1 MRNLTGWRVARNA
14 WLALLP
20 LATACQWG
28 TRPTTLRVAQSAA
41 GAEVAVRITDE
52 PRDRVGELL
61 AVDSAGLYLRETR
74 LTYITWPR
82 IRALDVAQLG
92 LNYDLSP
99 GRVATPEYK
108 QRLTLI
114 SRFRSLSGDLLQ
126 QVLRSVGQDSLD
138 VIR

>member
-1 MRNLTGWRVARNA
+1 MRNLTGWRVARYA
-14 WLALLP
+14 WLVLLP

-92 LNYDLSP
+92 LNYDLPP

-114 SRFRSLSGDLLQ
+114 SRFRSLPGDLLQ